1 MKPLPAK
8 LCIEKGYCVTPNLHK
23 KCVYS
28 QIIFVSVSQS
38 KHIVRKGK
46 MANTKRASF
55 IQRGH
60 GKLTMPS
67 ESRLLCLL
75 PLFVYTLPTLLVSI
89 SSLRLYLL
97 LHNINTFSHLPT
109 SLYTPFQSLHKL
121 YSYLCT
127 GQLFMEGCK
136 LLAHHGRIW
145 YPAKLKEERKRY
157 LKVAGV
163 MARPSNE
170 IGTGYSDSWF
180 DRIAIQHLSKS
191 VQATTGNVIYLL
203 IGVVSSHVHAS
214 KIFTRQ

>member
-55 IQRGH
+55 MQGGH

-67 ESRLLCLL
+67 ESSFLCLL
-75 PLFVYTLPTLLVSI
+75 PPFVDTLPILLVSI
-89 SSLRLYLL
+89 SPRLYLF
-97 LHNINTFSHLPT
+97 LHNIYTFSHLPT
-109 SLYTPFQSLHKL
+109 SLYTPFQFSHKL
-121 YSYLCT
+121 YPYLCI

-136 LLAHHGRIW
+136 L
-145 YPAKLKEERKRY
+145 KEK
-157 LKVAGV
+157 
-163 MARPSNE
+163 
-170 IGTGYSDSWF
+170 
-180 DRIAIQHLSKS
+180 
-191 VQATTGNVIYLL
+191 
-203 IGVVSSHVHAS
+203 
-214 KIFTRQ
+214 KIFESGWSDGKAKQ